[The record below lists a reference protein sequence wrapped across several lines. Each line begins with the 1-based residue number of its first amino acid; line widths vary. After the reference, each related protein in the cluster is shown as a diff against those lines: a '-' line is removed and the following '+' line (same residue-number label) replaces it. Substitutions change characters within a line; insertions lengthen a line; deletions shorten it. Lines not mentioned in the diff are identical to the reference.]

1 MLIDGHGLAFRAF
14 HAVPALN
21 SRDGTPTNVI
31 MGFMNMLERLEREH
45 KRTIE
50 RQCRPA
56 LSSND
61 AMAANTLPP
70 SELSGANDSL
80 IVQKTLH
87 APANTVVTIL
97 KTSRKAE
104 KDSGKKI
111 NSHQLSLFDE
121 EPSEPASL
129 GDTEKAACE
138 TVRSENSQ
146 SEISDVTIVFDAPG
160 KTFRHEIYP
169 EYKQT
174 RKPTPPEF
182 IPQIPLL
189 IELLQYLGYPVV
201 MIKGV
206 EADDTIA
213 SASRIFN
220 SVVVTSDKD
229 LLQIL
234 RPGVEILRPIKG
246 VSAFSHYD
254 VATFTEEYGFPPESM
269 PDYLALLGD
278 TVDNLPGVPGIGEK
292 TASQLI
298 SEYKTIEA
306 LFENIEKLK
315 PSNKKNLNENREQVY
330 ATRELNRLKFDVK
343 LDLNLFQP
351 IVPDYAAAMSLC
363 EKLDLRQICNRI
375 AILQQRRQ

>member
-1 MLIDGHGLAFRAF
+1 MIIDGHGIAFRAF
-14 HAVPALN
+14 HAVPMLN

-45 KRTIE
+45 KQTTE
-50 RQCRPA
+50 RQERPA
-56 LSSND
+56 LSSSE
-61 AMAANTLPP
+61 ANALPP
-70 SELSGANDSL
+70 SQLSRASDAFIGHRTLGAS
-80 IVQKTLH
+80 
-87 APANTVVTIL
+87 ANAAETII
-97 KTSRKAE
+97 KGSRKAE
-104 KDSGKKI
+104 KGSRKKA

-121 EPSEPASL
+121 EPN
-129 GDTEKAACE
+129 TEKTVCE
-138 TVRSENSQ
+138 TPQR
-146 SEISDVTIVFDAPG
+146 EISDVIIVLDAPG

-174 RKPTPPEF
+174 RRPTPPEF

-189 IELLQYLGYPVV
+189 IKLLQYLGYPVV
-201 MIKGV
+201 MIEGV

-213 SASRIFN
+213 SASRIFD
-220 SVVVTSDKD
+220 SLVVSSDKD

-254 VATFTEEYGFPPESM
+254 VAAFTEEFGFPPESM

-298 SEYKTIEA
+298 REYKTIEV
-306 LFENIEKLK
+306 LLENIENLK
-315 PSNKKNLNENREQVY
+315 PSHKKNLNENREQVY
-330 ATRELNRLKFDVK
+330 ASRELNRLKFDVK
-343 LDLNLFQP
+343 LDLSLFKP
-351 IVPDYAAAMSLC
+351 IEPDYAAAISLC
-363 EKLDLRQICNRI
+363 EKLDLKQIYNKI
-375 AILQQRRQ
+375 TIMLQKNN

>member
-14 HAVPALN
+14 HAVPMLN

-45 KRTIE
+45 KRTSN
-50 RQCRPA
+50 RRDRPA
-56 LSSND
+56 LYSSESVETNPL
-61 AMAANTLPP
+61 LPSP
-70 SELSGANDSL
+70 SSGENNALFGRQALGAS
-80 IVQKTLH
+80 
-87 APANTVVTIL
+87 ANTVEKIL
-97 KTSRKAE
+97 KSSRKE
-104 KDSGKKI
+104 VKGSRKKA
-111 NSHQLSLFDE
+111 NNQQLSLFDE
-121 EPSEPASL
+121 EPHSE
-129 GDTEKAACE
+129 KVACE
-138 TVRSENSQ
+138 IIRSEIKQ

-160 KTFRHEIYP
+160 KTFRHDIYP

-174 RKPTPPEF
+174 RRPTPPEF
-182 IPQIPLL
+182 KPQIPLL

-201 MIKGV
+201 MIEGV

-213 SASRIFN
+213 SASRIFD
-220 SVVVTSDKD
+220 SLVVSSDKD

-254 VATFTEEYGFPPESM
+254 VATFTEEFGFPPESM

-298 SEYKTIEA
+298 REYKTLET
-306 LFENIEKLK
+306 LLENIENLK
-315 PSNKKNLNENREQVY
+315 PSHKKNLNENREQVY
-330 ATRELNRLKFDVK
+330 ATRELNRLKFDVR
-343 LDLNLFQP
+343 LDLSLFGP
-351 IVPDYAAAMSLC
+351 IEPDYAAAMSLC

-375 AILQQRRQ
+375 AIMQQRKQ